1 MNIREAWNRRTDKRK
16 KGKAFVLV
24 LALGLTCATPVA
36 ADAISDAEK
45 KKADAQE
52 ELDKINSEI
61 AGIQAAQ
68 NSLQSE
74 MAGYDEQLMAV
85 LTDMEILQGDMDTQE
100 VEIEQANADLENA
113 RLEEEQQYEAMKVR
127 IRYMY
132 ENGDRSVWTA
142 LAGAD
147 GMSDFLNRA
156 EYITDVYEY
165 DRQLLTDYQDV
176 VRQVEDLTVQLANEM
191 AEMEEM
197 ELYYQ
202 EQQASLE
209 QMIATMQAQISDFDS
224 QLANAQV
231 LAQQYAKTIRQQNQ
245 IIAKEKAA
253 QQAANA
259 NKNNGTAGQKPGG
272 GSNAGTGGSS
282 GGSSTGL
289 TDGNLN
295 PGYATGVSGSQVV
308 DYASK
313 FLGCPYVLGGTSLTN
328 GTDCS
333 YFTMAV
339 YQNFGI
345 SIPRTSYGQR
355 TCGQAVS
362 YENAQPGDL
371 ICYAGHVAIYVGNG
385 RIIHAS
391 NPRTGVCYGNATYR
405 TIVAVRRVL

>member
-16 KGKAFVLV
+16 KGTVFVLF

-85 LTDMEILQGDMDTQE
+85 LTDMEILQGDMDAQE

-259 NKNNGTAGQKPGG
+259 NKNNGAVGQKPGG

>member
-1 MNIREAWNRRTDKRK
+1 MNIREAWNKRTDKRQ
-16 KGKAFVLV
+16 KGTAFVLV

-85 LTDMEILQGDMDTQE
+85 LMDMEILQGDMDAQE

-113 RLEEEQQYEAMKVR
+113 RLEEAQQYEAMKVR

-132 ENGDRSVWTA
+132 ENGDQSVWTA
-142 LAGAD
+142 LAGAE

-156 EYITDVYEY
+156 EYITNVYEY

-197 ELYYQ
+197 EIYYQ

-224 QLANAQV
+224 QLANAEV
-231 LAQQYAKTIRQQNQ
+231 LAQQYAKTIKQQNQ

-259 NKNNGTAGQKPGG
+259 NKNNGAAGQKPGSG
-272 GSNAGTGGSS
+272 NSAGTDGSS

-385 RIIHAS
+385 KIIHAS

>member
-1 MNIREAWNRRTDKRK
+1 MNIREAWNKRTDKRQ
-16 KGKAFVLV
+16 KGTAFVLV

-85 LTDMEILQGDMDTQE
+85 LTDMEILQGDMDAQE

-132 ENGDRSVWTA
+132 ENGDQSVWTA
-142 LAGAD
+142 LAGAE

-197 ELYYQ
+197 EIYYQ

-224 QLANAQV
+224 QLANAEV

-259 NKNNGTAGQKPGG
+259 NKNNGAAGQKPGSG
-272 GSNAGTGGSS
+272 NSAGTDGSS

-385 RIIHAS
+385 KIIHAS

>member
-1 MNIREAWNRRTDKRK
+1 
-16 KGKAFVLV
+16 
-24 LALGLTCATPVA
+24 
-36 ADAISDAEK
+36 
-45 KKADAQE
+45 
-52 ELDKINSEI
+52 
-61 AGIQAAQ
+61 
-68 NSLQSE
+68 
-74 MAGYDEQLMAV
+74 
-85 LTDMEILQGDMDTQE
+85 
-100 VEIEQANADLENA
+100 
-113 RLEEEQQYEAMKVR
+113 
-127 IRYMY
+127 
-132 ENGDRSVWTA
+132 
-142 LAGAD
+142 
-147 GMSDFLNRA
+147 
-156 EYITDVYEY
+156 
-165 DRQLLTDYQDV
+165 
-176 VRQVEDLTVQLANEM
+176 
-191 AEMEEM
+191 
-197 ELYYQ
+197 
-202 EQQASLE
+202 
-209 QMIATMQAQISDFDS
+209 MIATMQAQISDFDS

-259 NKNNGTAGQKPGG
+259 NKNNGAAGQKPGG

>member
-1 MNIREAWNRRTDKRK
+1 MNIREAWNKRTDKRQ
-16 KGKAFVLV
+16 KGTAFVLV

-85 LTDMEILQGDMDTQE
+85 LMDMEILQGDMDAQE

-113 RLEEEQQYEAMKVR
+113 RLEEAQQYEAMKVR

-132 ENGDRSVWTA
+132 ENGDQSVWTA
-142 LAGAD
+142 LAGAE

-197 ELYYQ
+197 EIYYQ

-224 QLANAQV
+224 QLANAEV

-259 NKNNGTAGQKPGG
+259 NKNNGAAGKKPGSG
-272 GSNAGTGGSS
+272 NSAGTDGSS

-385 RIIHAS
+385 KIIHAS

>member
-1 MNIREAWNRRTDKRK
+1 MNIREAWNKRTDKRQ
-16 KGKAFVLV
+16 KGTAFVLV

-85 LTDMEILQGDMDTQE
+85 LTDMEILQGDMDAQE

-113 RLEEEQQYEAMKVR
+113 RLEEAQQYEAMKVR

-132 ENGDRSVWTA
+132 ENGDQSVWTA
-142 LAGAD
+142 LAGAE

-197 ELYYQ
+197 EIYYQ

-224 QLANAQV
+224 QLANAEV

-259 NKNNGTAGQKPGG
+259 NKNNGAAGKKPGSG
-272 GSNAGTGGSS
+272 NSAGTDGSS

-385 RIIHAS
+385 KIIHAS

>member
-1 MNIREAWNRRTDKRK
+1 M
-16 KGKAFVLV
+16 LV
-24 LALGLTCATPVA
+24 LALGLTCATQSQT
-36 ADAISDAEK
+36 DAISDAEK

-85 LTDMEILQGDMDTQE
+85 LTDMEILQGDMDAQE

-132 ENGDRSVWTA
+132 ENGDQSVWTA
-142 LAGAD
+142 LAGAE

-197 ELYYQ
+197 EIYYQ

-224 QLANAQV
+224 QLANAEV
-231 LAQQYAKTIRQQNQ
+231 LAQQYAKTIKQQNQ

-259 NKNNGTAGQKPGG
+259 NKNNGAAGQKPGSG
-272 GSNAGTGGSS
+272 NSAGTDGSS

-385 RIIHAS
+385 KIIHAS

>member
-16 KGKAFVLV
+16 KVTAFVLV

-68 NSLQSE
+68 NSIQSE

-85 LTDMEILQGDMDTQE
+85 LTDMEILQGDMDAQE

-259 NKNNGTAGQKPGG
+259 NKNNGAAGQKPGG

>member
-1 MNIREAWNRRTDKRK
+1 MNIREAWNRRTDKRQ
-16 KGKAFVLV
+16 KGTAFMLV

-85 LTDMEILQGDMDTQE
+85 LTDMEILQGDMDAQE

-132 ENGDRSVWTA
+132 ENGDQSVWTA
-142 LAGAD
+142 LAGAE

-197 ELYYQ
+197 EIYYQ

-224 QLANAQV
+224 QLANAEV
-231 LAQQYAKTIRQQNQ
+231 LAQQYAKTIKQQNQ

-259 NKNNGTAGQKPGG
+259 NKNNGAAGQKPGSG
-272 GSNAGTGGSS
+272 NSAGTDGSS

-385 RIIHAS
+385 KIIHAS

>member
-1 MNIREAWNRRTDKRK
+1 M
-16 KGKAFVLV
+16 LV

-85 LTDMEILQGDMDTQE
+85 LTDMEILQGDMDAQE

-113 RLEEEQQYEAMKVR
+113 RLEEAQQYEAMKVR

-132 ENGDRSVWTA
+132 ENGDQSVWTA
-142 LAGAD
+142 LAGAE

-197 ELYYQ
+197 EIYYQ

-224 QLANAQV
+224 QLANAEV
-231 LAQQYAKTIRQQNQ
+231 LAQQYAKTIKQQNQ

-259 NKNNGTAGQKPGG
+259 NKNNGAAGQKPGSG
-272 GSNAGTGGSS
+272 NSAGTDGSS

-385 RIIHAS
+385 KIIHAS

>member
-1 MNIREAWNRRTDKRK
+1 M
-16 KGKAFVLV
+16 LV

-85 LTDMEILQGDMDTQE
+85 LTDMEILQGDMDAQE

-132 ENGDRSVWTA
+132 ENGDQSVWTA
-142 LAGAD
+142 LAGAE

-197 ELYYQ
+197 EIYYQ

-224 QLANAQV
+224 QLANAEV
-231 LAQQYAKTIRQQNQ
+231 LAQQYAKTIKQQNQ

-259 NKNNGTAGQKPGG
+259 NKNNGAAGQKPGSG
-272 GSNAGTGGSS
+272 NSAGTDGSS

-385 RIIHAS
+385 KIIHAS

>member
-1 MNIREAWNRRTDKRK
+1 MNIREAWNKRTDKRQ
-16 KGKAFVLV
+16 KGTAFVLV

-85 LTDMEILQGDMDTQE
+85 LTDMEILQGDMDAQE

-113 RLEEEQQYEAMKVR
+113 RLEEAQQYEAMKVS

-132 ENGDRSVWTA
+132 ENGDQSVWTA
-142 LAGAD
+142 LAGAE

-197 ELYYQ
+197 EIYYQ

-224 QLANAQV
+224 QLANAEV

-259 NKNNGTAGQKPGG
+259 NKNNGAAGKKPGSG
-272 GSNAGTGGSS
+272 NSAGTDGSS

-385 RIIHAS
+385 KIIHAS

>member
-1 MNIREAWNRRTDKRK
+1 MNIREAWNKRTDKRQ
-16 KGKAFVLV
+16 KGTAFVLV

-85 LTDMEILQGDMDTQE
+85 LTDMEILQGDMDAQE

-113 RLEEEQQYEAMKVR
+113 RLEEAQQYEAMKVR

-132 ENGDRSVWTA
+132 ENGDQSVWTA
-142 LAGAD
+142 LAGAE

-197 ELYYQ
+197 EIYYQ

-224 QLANAQV
+224 QLANAEV

-259 NKNNGTAGQKPGG
+259 NKNNGAAGQKPGSG
-272 GSNAGTGGSS
+272 NSAGTDGSS

-385 RIIHAS
+385 KIIHAS

>member
-1 MNIREAWNRRTDKRK
+1 M
-16 KGKAFVLV
+16 LV

-85 LTDMEILQGDMDTQE
+85 LTDMEILQGDMDAQE

-132 ENGDRSVWTA
+132 ENGDQSVWTA
-142 LAGAD
+142 LAGAE

-197 ELYYQ
+197 EIYYQ

-224 QLANAQV
+224 QLANAEV
-231 LAQQYAKTIRQQNQ
+231 LAQQYAKTIKQQNQ

-259 NKNNGTAGQKPGG
+259 NKNNGAAGQKPGSG
-272 GSNAGTGGSS
+272 NSAGTGGSS

-385 RIIHAS
+385 KIIHAS

>member
-1 MNIREAWNRRTDKRK
+1 M
-16 KGKAFVLV
+16 LV

-85 LTDMEILQGDMDTQE
+85 LTDMEILQGDMDAQE

-132 ENGDRSVWTA
+132 ENGDQSVWTA
-142 LAGAD
+142 LAGAE

-197 ELYYQ
+197 EIYYQ

-224 QLANAQV
+224 QLANAEV
-231 LAQQYAKTIRQQNQ
+231 LAQQYAKTIKQQNQ

-259 NKNNGTAGQKPGG
+259 NKNNGAAGQKPGSG
-272 GSNAGTGGSS
+272 NSAGTGGNS

-295 PGYATGVSGSQVV
+295 PGYATGVNGSQVV

-385 RIIHAS
+385 KIIHAS

>member
-16 KGKAFVLV
+16 KGTAFMLV

-85 LTDMEILQGDMDTQE
+85 LTDMEILQGDMDAQE

-113 RLEEEQQYEAMKVR
+113 RLEEAQQYEAMKVR

-132 ENGDRSVWTA
+132 ENGDQSVWTA
-142 LAGAD
+142 LAGAE

-197 ELYYQ
+197 EIYYQ

-224 QLANAQV
+224 QLANAEV
-231 LAQQYAKTIRQQNQ
+231 LAQQYAKTIKQQNQ

-259 NKNNGTAGQKPGG
+259 NKNNGAAGQKPGSG
-272 GSNAGTGGSS
+272 NSAGTDGSS

-385 RIIHAS
+385 KIIHAS